1 MCWLRV
7 SVWLLV
13 ICSGVG
19 ERVSERVSEGVK
31 KASGVGDQ
39 VSDRVSERVSEG
51 VSGVSGVSG
60 ALHGE
65 ALRHYERG
73 VSECEAGRLE
83 EAVEQL
89 R

>member
-1 MCWLRV
+1 MFWLRV
-7 SVWLLV
+7 NVWLLV
-13 ICSGVG
+13 LCSGVG
-19 ERVSERVSEGVK
+19 
-31 KASGVGDQ
+31 
-39 VSDRVSERVSEG
+39 DRVSERVSDR
-51 VSGVSGVSG
+51 VSEGVSG
-60 ALHGE
+60 ALHGD